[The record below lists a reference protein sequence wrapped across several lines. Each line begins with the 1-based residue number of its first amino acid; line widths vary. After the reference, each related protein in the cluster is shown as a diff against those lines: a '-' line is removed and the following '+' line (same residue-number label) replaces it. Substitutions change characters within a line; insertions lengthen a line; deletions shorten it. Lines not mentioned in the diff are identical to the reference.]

1 VAIFNL
7 VFGQFFF
14 PKHREFEKEY
24 SFSNNLLDKMAKI
37 CYKNTIIQY
46 IYKYDPHTKEKINVR
61 V

>member
-1 VAIFNL
+1 LDN
-7 VFGQFFF
+7 FF

-24 SFSNNLLDKMAKI
+24 SFSKNLLDKMAKI